1 MTEIGENMAIKGE
14 RMQSKSGMKKQVK
27 LLLFTFSFVVFA
39 CLIFNFSS
47 AFAVAAKHYDELIFP
62 PLPELQ
68 LPKYTRFELKNGMR
82 VYLMEDHE
90 LPLVGGTALVRT
102 GDRFEPEDKL
112 GLASLTGNVMRT
124 GGTRQHQP
132 DELNQLL
139 EQRAAAVETGIGLTA
154 GNAGFSALSEDLETV
169 FGLFA
174 EVIREP
180 AFAQDKLDLAK
191 NQEQGAIARRNDDPE
206 GIAGREFQ
214 KLIYGDRSPYART
227 VEYETLNNI
236 SREDLV
242 SFYQQYF
249 HPQNIILG
257 IGGDFDTAKMRSLIE
272 QKFGDWQS
280 PKASRELPLP
290 PVSQA
295 SQGGLFFVNQPQ
307 LSQSYIEMGH
317 LGGTFSSPD
326 YAALDVMNGVL
337 NGFGGRLFNNVRSRQ
352 GLAYTV
358 YAAWSP
364 RFDYPGIFIAGGQT
378 RSEAT
383 VPFIQAILTEIERI
397 RTEKITP
404 EELAFAK
411 DSTLNSFIFNFEDS
425 SQTLSRLM
433 RYEYY
438 NYPSD
443 FIFRYRR
450 QVESTTIADVQRV
463 ANTYLKPENIVTLVV
478 GNTDAI
484 KPPLTSLGNSVKVQS
499 IDITIPAKS

>member
-1 MTEIGENMAIKGE
+1 MAIKGD
-14 RMQSKSGMKKQVK
+14 RMQRKSGMNKQAK

-47 AFAVAAKHYDELIFP
+47 AFAVAAKHYDELTFP

-68 LPKYTRFELKNGMR
+68 LPQYTRFELKNGMR

-102 GDRFEPEDKL
+102 GDRFEPADKL

-124 GGTRQHQP
+124 GGTRQHSP

-139 EQRAAAVETGIGLTA
+139 EQRAAAVETGIGITS
-154 GNAGFSALSEDLETV
+154 GSAGFSALSEDLETV
-169 FGLFA
+169 FTLFT

-180 AFAQDKLDLAK
+180 TFAQDKLDLAK
-191 NQEQGAIARRNDDPE
+191 NQEQGAIARRNDDPDD
-206 GIAGREFQ
+206 IAGREFQ

-227 VEYETLNNI
+227 VEYQTLKNI
-236 SREDLV
+236 SREDVV

-257 IGGDFDTAKMRSLIE
+257 ISGDFDTAKMRSLIE

-280 PKASRELPLP
+280 AQGSRELPLP

-295 SQGGLFFVNQPQ
+295 NKSGLFFVNQPQ

-317 LGGTFSSPD
+317 LGGTFNNPD

-337 NGFGGRLFNNVRSRQ
+337 NGFGGRLFNNVRSSK
-352 GLAYTV
+352 GLAYSV

-383 VPFIQAILTEIERI
+383 VPFIQAIHAEIERI
-397 RTEKITP
+397 RTEKVTP

-411 DSTLNSFIFNFEDS
+411 DSTLNSFIFNFEDP

-438 NYPSD
+438 NYPAD

-463 ANTYLKPENIVTLVV
+463 AKTYLKPDNIVTLVV
-478 GNTDAI
+478 GNIDAI

-499 IDITIPAKS
+499 IDITIPAQS

>member
-1 MTEIGENMAIKGE
+1 MAIKGE
-14 RMQSKSGMKKQVK
+14 RMQSKSGMNKQAK

-47 AFAVAAKHYDELIFP
+47 AFAVAAKHYDELTFP

-102 GDRFEPEDKL
+102 GDRFEPTDKVGL
-112 GLASLTGNVMRT
+112 GSLTGNVMRT
-124 GGTRQHQP
+124 GGTRQHSP

-139 EQRAAAVETGIGLTA
+139 EQRAAAVETGIGITS
-154 GNAGFSALSEDLETV
+154 GSAGFSALSEDLDTV
-169 FGLFA
+169 FTLFT

-180 AFAQDKLDLAK
+180 TFAQDKLDLAK
-191 NQEQGAIARRNDDPE
+191 NQEQGAIARRNDDPDD
-206 GIAGREFQ
+206 IAGREFQ

-227 VEYETLNNI
+227 VEYQTLKNI

-257 IGGDFDTAKMRSLIE
+257 ISGDFDTAKMRSLIE

-280 PKASRELPLP
+280 AQGSSELPLP
-290 PVSQA
+290 TVSQA
-295 SQGGLFFVNQPQ
+295 NKSGLFFVNQPQ

-317 LGGTFSSPD
+317 LGGTFNNPD

-337 NGFGGRLFNNVRSRQ
+337 NGFGGRLFNNVRSSK
-352 GLAYTV
+352 GLAYSV

-383 VPFIQAILTEIERI
+383 VPFIQAIHAEIERI
-397 RTEKITP
+397 RTEKVTP

-411 DSTLNSFIFNFEDS
+411 DSTLNSFIFNFEDP

-438 NYPSD
+438 NYPAD

-463 ANTYLKPENIVTLVV
+463 AKTYLKPDNIVTLVV
-478 GNTDAI
+478 GNIDAI

-499 IDITIPAKS
+499 IDITIPAQS

>member
-1 MTEIGENMAIKGE
+1 
-14 RMQSKSGMKKQVK
+14 MQSKSGMNKQAK

-47 AFAVAAKHYDELIFP
+47 AFAVAAKHYDELTFP

-102 GDRFEPEDKL
+102 GDRFEPTDKVGL
-112 GLASLTGNVMRT
+112 GSLTGNVMRT
-124 GGTRQHQP
+124 GGTRQHSP

-139 EQRAAAVETGIGLTA
+139 EQRAAAVETGIGITS
-154 GNAGFSALSEDLETV
+154 GSAGFSALSEDLDTV
-169 FGLFA
+169 FTLFT

-180 AFAQDKLDLAK
+180 TFAQDKLDLAK
-191 NQEQGAIARRNDDPE
+191 NQEQGAIARRNDDPDD
-206 GIAGREFQ
+206 IAGREFQ

-227 VEYETLNNI
+227 VEYQTLKNI

-257 IGGDFDTAKMRSLIE
+257 ISGDFDTAKMRSLIE

-280 PKASRELPLP
+280 AQGSSELPLP
-290 PVSQA
+290 TVSQA
-295 SQGGLFFVNQPQ
+295 NKSGLFFVNQPQ

-317 LGGTFSSPD
+317 LGGTFNNPD

-337 NGFGGRLFNNVRSRQ
+337 NGFGGRLFNNVRSSK
-352 GLAYTV
+352 GLAYSV

-383 VPFIQAILTEIERI
+383 VPFIQAIHAEIERI
-397 RTEKITP
+397 RTEKVTP

-411 DSTLNSFIFNFEDS
+411 DSTLNSFIFNFEDP

-438 NYPSD
+438 NYPAD

-463 ANTYLKPENIVTLVV
+463 AKTYLKPDNIVTLVV
-478 GNTDAI
+478 GNIDAI

-499 IDITIPAKS
+499 IDITIPAQS